1 MASLTPGVLLKL
13 LQSMNTDARIAGEHR
28 SALLQVT
35 GIVPALSA
43 STADDL
49 WPSHG
54 FYLQL
59 SDSANSTYV
68 TLSDVEADAIL
79 SSRPQIGQLV
89 HVDRLQFAHPVPRAV
104 GLRPVP
110 GARVHLIVGSP
121 EPLVARSSPDQR
133 SFVIQ
138 PASAAEAGPPLV
150 SSSSFR
156 SNSLLHDKDRRTIF
170 AAREN
175 VIKNHVDS
183 AGKPRRFTSPA
194 SAKLSSR
201 KVSLGDVNSSGDLA
215 RDPSPA
221 SKTTSRASSPAV
233 QVRSGARASSPVP
246 SKCEVPSLVAA
257 KDENRRIAREPAII
271 VPSRYRQPSPIA
283 RKASGSPMGR
293 RASIS
298 PARRLSGGFKMTSPA
313 AGEAGG
319 KKKTGLVVG
328 GFAKVS
334 DAASGSLK
342 SIRKSWDDSLPN
354 VVGVSES
361 KDKGGSKSKADKQS
375 ILTTQVAVSQRRSN
389 VGRMQTNDEN
399 TTFSEKRRTNN
410 RVYSSCES
418 DKSNMIPKITV
429 HDRKWTDGSILFDSV
444 SENLAR
450 LGKEAFQRR
459 NIAAVAAAEAIEEAL
474 ATESVIR
481 ILSMFSDLCSSSNA
495 SNPVP
500 MIDRFLPLYNDVLR
514 WTAVAE
520 SLYANRNSEGQR
532 DAVPTEHSSLATL
545 WVEAALATDIQV
557 LHLVS
562 EEAENLSKRKAS
574 ERLTIPQLDSSKTFL
589 LKRQSVG
596 VPSRNNHLK
605 CLLTPSTNT
614 WSRGHE
620 LSETLELAK
629 TLKREMQLWFLKSVE
644 EAMDVGFRLF
654 GEKIDMDEEV
664 NRKEKVTAVLSQL
677 KRINDWLDAVVRTPE
692 IDTLKEKIEQLKRK
706 IYGFVITHVGT
717 AFDNSVI
724 LS

>member
-13 LQSMNTDARIAGEHR
+13 LQSMNTDARVAGEHR

-79 SSRPQIGQLV
+79 SSRNQIGQFV
-89 HVDRLQFAHPVPRAV
+89 HVDRLEFAHPVPRAV
-104 GLRPVP
+104 GLRLVP

-121 EPLVARSSPDQR
+121 EPLVARSYPDQR

-150 SSSSFR
+150 SSSSVR
-156 SNSLLHDKDRRTIF
+156 SNSLMQEKDKRTIF
-170 AAREN
+170 SAREN

-183 AGKPRRFTSPA
+183 AAKPRRFTSPA

-201 KVSLGDVNSSGDLA
+201 KVSLGGVNGSGDLA

-257 KDENRRIAREPAII
+257 KEENRKVAREPAII
-271 VPSRYRQPSPIA
+271 VPSRYRQPSPVG

-319 KKKTGLVVG
+319 KKKAGLVVA
-328 GFAKVS
+328 GFTKVS

-342 SIRKSWDDSLPN
+342 SIRKSWDDSSPN

-361 KDKGGSKSKADKQS
+361 KDKGGSKSKVDKQS
-375 ILTTQVAVSQRRSN
+375 VLTTQVAVSQRRSD
-389 VGRMQTNDEN
+389 VGRMQTNDEDEP
-399 TTFSEKRRTNN
+399 FSEKRRTNN
-410 RVYSSCES
+410 RVHSSCES
-418 DKSNMIPKITV
+418 DKSNMIPKVTV
-429 HDRKWTDGSILFDSV
+429 HDRKWTDGSILFDSM
-444 SENLAR
+444 SDNLAR

-481 ILSMFSDLCSSSNA
+481 ILSMFSDLCSSSKA
-495 SNPVP
+495 INPVP

-520 SLYANRNSEGQR
+520 SLCANRNSEGQR

-545 WVEAALATDIQV
+545 WVEAALATDLQV

-574 ERLTIPQLDSSKTFL
+574 ERLAIPQLDSSKTCFS
-589 LKRQSVG
+589 KRQSVG

-605 CLLTPSTNT
+605 FLPTPSTNT

-654 GEKIDMDEEV
+654 GEKIDMAEEV
-664 NRKEKVTAVLSQL
+664 SRKEKVTAVLSQL

-692 IDTLKEKIEQLKRK
+692 IDALKEKIERLKRK

-717 AFDNSVI
+717 VFDNAVFS
-724 LS
+724 